1 VHETLPASALHE
13 PVMVHRGKKVSVP
26 LHMVR
31 SKSDMRSPWT
41 SCWSV
46 HGPIAVPSHTHTK
59 RCSSGV
65 RHPSCVLMS
74 TGVLHAVSILVS
86 QDSTVS
92 LGEHSTSYVG
102 ADGSNG

>member
-13 PVMVHRGKKVSVP
+13 PVTVHRGKKVSVP

-46 HGPIAVPSHTHTK
+46 HGPIAVASHTHTK

-65 RHPSCVLMS
+65 RHPSCCGS
-74 TGVLHAVSILVS
+74 TELHAVSILFS

-102 ADGSNG
+102 PDGSSG